1 MAEQTWTISAIPAGA
16 LVGNPRSIFEVGADE
31 ISNERVIADLAGAN
45 YAIYPTNLQ
54 YFTGGFGTTLS
65 LDLSSTPAGNSQVSD
80 EMSAT
85 FERQGVITITIGGH
99 ELTLTIG
106 ADTNRDTGEPYSWTL
121 TSAART
127 RGNAWLAQLS
137 AGDSGTLTLSD
148 GVTSTDHVISTAGTP
163 EWDFETTDPTV
174 TVRTARHIIA
184 SAGTPEWDFETTE
197 PTVTHRTTQHVIAT
211 AGTPEWDFETT
222 EPSVTHRTTRHTI
235 ASAGAPEWD
244 FETTEPSVTLTA
256 AAPVTTTEHAYR
268 LAQTL
273 EATDLP
279 SSTAEAVPTGW
290 SATEPAR
297 TATESVYRL
306 SSDVTRLRGVFVSR
320 TAWAWSPAF
329 ASQPYRRSINS
340 LSRYI
345 RKFVTNVRHKDS
357 GAQASVVVAI
367 QADPPEGIGYRELT
381 IYQTVTLAANA
392 PAAPAAPEWDGAT
405 LSAIGSWSVTFPT
418 YDPNTHR
425 VACAIVLVST
435 ENTAEVIGTVAFCE
449 SPGDLNA
456 VFVRSETQP
465 ARLTDSATRLPNNTY
480 DTQGNVP
487 AGDGHIYVAIGN
499 RPPNGT
505 TWTWSAWDQL
515 EGTDGQ
521 DGRDGAPGASG
532 IAQRFAVNLGT
543 ALPDNNSEIRLRDGA
558 TNIDSLTDANAADVD
573 TIQVGISTGTAEATV
588 RRRRGYGGLGGADV
602 VTVREAADQGGNSK
616 FVDYEVTAVSPSP
629 LTGTTRTATL
639 TVSHIEHR
647 LPSAI
652 EGTAVFGISR
662 SLDGIDGIPGTRG
675 LVGYA
680 KSLTRSTRAANAG
693 AVNSATEWFLSG
705 STANWTGNRTLT
717 AGVSAAEEAELRR
730 VGIGALLTA
739 YDDSDNWADYTL
751 RSAATFTG
759 TGATRAAALSLAHR
773 EGFGSPPTTGAV
785 ELHYTPAGQDGEDG
799 VSTALVTI
807 WKRSATQPTDTPA
820 DGATYTY
827 ATGALTGTLNSWV
840 AGTPP
845 AGTNRLW
852 ARVASVRG
860 RTATATI
867 DATDWSGVVHDEGA
881 DGISTANVTIY
892 QRADAQPTAP
902 ARSVR
907 HTFAT
912 GANVWTG
919 AGAQNGWQL
928 NIAGTSTQ
936 TGTKLWIA
944 HAAAAGDGATDDIA
958 SSEWS
963 VGQLAEKGDKGDP
976 GTAGGLNTIYRRATT
991 QPGTPAAA
999 TADVPQGWADDP
1011 PTGTAQLWASNGS
1024 EDPDTNIW
1032 TWQTP
1037 RKAFERTDA
1046 PTVAIA
1052 VTGNDDIRVTVVDPS
1067 DTTGIIGHR
1076 IDLERLESGD
1086 WLLVESITHVG
1097 LTTSVGRGKSFSNRG
1112 AGQYRAEVQTVVS
1125 PGFIESAYV
1134 FSSTVTTVDGPDNPP
1149 NAPAAPTLSFVAGVP
1164 SVDVAYV
1171 LPSDNGN
1178 TGLALA
1184 QIRLYRGG
1192 TSSGNRLTTA
1202 TQGVLQGTTIRFSAV
1217 ELMRDQRVEIT
1228 SGTYYADVRWRNSN
1242 GDNADGNGPWSSIS
1256 SALRVTVTDDGGGTA
1271 TTVAPSR
1278 PTIRYDIPNRAVVVG
1293 FTTSGN
1299 GQVSIQL
1306 FKDGTTPGHLVTS
1319 GKVHS
1324 QQASSFAFQDVA
1336 KVGTYYGRFLP
1347 PGETEWSTFSAPLDI
1362 QNLQYGITNKVLALP
1377 PNAVYQFTAVKP
1389 ESAYFRLDAG
1399 SGSLSRDGR
1408 FTAGSG
1414 GRATVSLV
1422 DGGTVLDS
1430 NEFGVSSGAVTI
1442 TAGSQG
1448 SRITSGPVGNPTG
1461 IDIQWDVE
1469 QDSSLS
1475 EIQFP
1480 NAVPPAFVN
1489 GNVEAF
1495 LTQIRFRSYSSDF
1508 GGPNIG
1514 PYGSASV
1521 TFRTARD
1528 DDSGSRITRFS
1539 QAFLDSGTIIFR
1551 ITNQDGTH
1559 SLVWD
1564 LSETT
1569 PISNG
1574 IVNTVWA
1581 FPQELRATV
1590 WNILGGGVNVRPSI
1604 SVTLTTET
1612 ALENAAGS
1620 ISNKILSIDE
1630 QDSRRFL
1637 SSGVLG
1643 GEPVFRIKRG
1653 AGSISIDGLFTA
1665 AQVGV
1670 DTVTE
1675 VGLFVGLKEVDS
1687 DVFTVNAITEQGRL
1701 ANKIQ
1706 ELRAHEFH
1714 GYQFEGVAG
1723 GTASVVLAQGVGEI
1737 IGNAYS
1743 ASQFVASVTRDQT
1756 VRVNMLVGGVEVDS
1770 DTFTLKPTVGRIAN
1784 KISRLPNNRT
1794 HQFRVDLN
1802 SLVGVSPSD
1811 VAWHVESGIGMID
1824 ANGVYRLDAPPALDD
1839 TARVTMLIDNHV
1851 VDFNEFTISGYG
1863 PSPSSLDVEITNPVE
1878 VIAAGGS
1885 HTFDTDVGGT
1895 ASGSVTYTWQSSYNL
1910 TLPEVYGTLTPSAD
1924 GSSAVYAAP
1933 DTVDG
1938 QGFGMDVEVIVDRGS
1953 LTSSFRTLFWV
1964 GPGEFMPEPI
1974 VDVFVTQDDVRVV
1987 LHNPVAAEALLAQ
2000 IKGFEL
2006 VLQWRTTGQTT
2017 WNNTPAIT
2025 LEKGLLA
2032 EEGIGRTFA
2041 NRTAGREYRAAGRT
2055 LGRLTQQNSVWV
2067 LTEPVEVEQDF
2078 PDEVPGP
2085 PNRPTASREADDLAV
2100 EYADPE
2106 EDGGTHLTRFRLE
2119 VYKDGEMPSN
2129 RIASSGRGTRQGR
2142 RHVFPGLIA
2151 ANGLGSYRVRV
2162 ACENANSA
2170 SIGIFNWSPFSDPLV
2185 IT

>member
-106 ADTNRDTGEPYSWTL
+106 TDTNRDTGEPYSWTL

-137 AGDSGTLTLSD
+137 VGDTGTFTLSD
-148 GVTSTDHVISTAGTP
+148 GVTSTDRVISTAGTP
-163 EWDFETTDPTV
+163 EWDFETTEPTV

-197 PTVTHRTTQHVIAT
+197 PTVTHRTTRHVIAT

-235 ASAGAPEWD
+235 ASAGTPEWD

-297 TATESVYRL
+297 TATESVYRI

-329 ASQPYRRSINS
+329 SSQPYRRSIDS
-340 LSRYI
+340 LSRFI
-345 RKFVTNVRHKDS
+345 RKFVTDVRHKDS

-392 PAAPAAPEWDGAT
+392 PAAPAAPEWDGTT

-435 ENTAEVIGTVAFCE
+435 ENTAEVIGAVAFCE

-465 ARLTDSATRLPNNTY
+465 TRLTDSATRLPDNTY

-499 RPPNGT
+499 RPPSGT

-515 EGTDGQ
+515 EGTDGR

-543 ALPDNNSEIRLRDGA
+543 ALPDNNSEIRLRNGA

-717 AGVSAAEEAELRR
+717 VGVSAAEEAELRR

-867 DATDWSGVVHDEGA
+867 DASDWSGVVHDEGA

-976 GTAGGLNTIYRRATT
+976 GTAGGLNTVYRRAAT
-991 QPGTPAAA
+991 QPATPTAG
-999 TADVPQGWADDP
+999 TADIPTSWADDP

-1024 EDPDTNIW
+1024 ENPDTNVW
-1032 TWQTP
+1032 TWQDP
-1037 RKAFERTDA
+1037 VKAFERTDA

-1052 VTGNDDIRVTVVDPS
+1052 VTGDDVRVTVTDPT

-1076 IDLERLESGD
+1076 IDLERLEGGD
-1086 WLLVESITHVG
+1086 WKTVDSITHVG
-1097 LTTSVGRGKSFSNRG
+1097 LTTNVGRGKTFANVE
-1112 AGQYRAEVQTVVS
+1112 AGQYRAEVQTAVS

-1134 FSSTVTTVDGPDNPP
+1134 VSSTVTAVAAADTTPG
-1149 NAPAAPTLSFVAGVP
+1149 ATAAPTLSFSGGFLQVSYADP
-1164 SVDVAYV
+1164 A
-1171 LPSDNGN
+1171 N
-1178 TGLALA
+1178 TGN
-1184 QIRLYRGG
+1184 
-1192 TSSGNRLTTA
+1192 SPLTNFDIDVRKDGTA
-1202 TQGVLQGTTIRFSAV
+1202 TANRAFVDTHGVLQGRSVVFTIT
-1217 ELMRDQRVEIT
+1217 E
-1228 SGTYYADVRWRNSN
+1228 SGTYYARTRANNAN
-1242 GDNADGNGPWSSIS
+1242 GKGAWGPFSSGRRVTIS
-1256 SALRVTVTDDGGGTA
+1256 SAGGVSRVPAPINVAISVTGDDIRVVWYDPSSTTGVGGYGLDLEKSEEQQGEWL
-1271 TTVAPSR
+1271 V
-1278 PTIRYDIPNRAVVVG
+1278 
-1293 FTTSGN
+1293 TTSVETSGLTGSSGAGRSFANVSPGRYRVRLRSIASSDGAVDSEYVYSDEVFATESGDLAPAVPAAPVLSVNVSRNLIQASFTAPDDN
-1299 GQVSIQL
+1299 GSPIVGYHFRVYL
-1306 FKDGTTPGHLVTS
+1306 DGRTDAHLVATVGHGVRQGS
-1319 GKVHS
+1319 MFEYTAGE
-1324 QQASSFAFQDVA
+1324 A
-1336 KVGTYYGRFLP
+1336 GTYYMTVAARNANGTSAFSAFSSSAVLGAITDSALTAPNTVEASAGDTVVTLAASITGVVTSWEYRTSTSLGGVTSEGWTTIPSSASSSIAYDITGLTNGEEQFYQLRAVNSQGTGDPSEIVSAVPGSQTSGEVPPPTSITGTENNSVVTFTWAKASGISDSAIVYEYWLEYSLTGRSTAWTRTVASGDIPGSDTQFTTGRLSGGWYRLRMRTRRLSDSHFSVTTVSAGLAITST
-1347 PGETEWSTFSAPLDI
+1347 PGEPDSESASGGNRTVTLRAAASGTITKWQYKQATTEAALTSASWVDISSTDTIVEHTITGLTNGQIYYFIIRAVGPAGEGPDSDVVSATPSNVAAPANVSAQKLNENAIEWSWPAATGFVEGTYQYVDELQKSVNGVWELFAADSTYHIPEQRTINRQILEAGTYRLRMRVWNGAGAWSSSVYSPSIVLTGAMTVPAPPKNFGFWDGGAPTVSRVNLAWQNIFARNGGSPVTHREYRQGTSQAAVNSATWIEEETETF
-1362 QNLQYGITNKVLALP
+1362 N
-1377 PNAVYQFTAVKP
+1377 
-1389 ESAYFRLDAG
+1389 RLRIMRLG
-1399 SGSLSRDGR
+1399 P
-1408 FTAGSG
+1408 FTAGNTYYFQVREVNAIG
-1414 GRATVSLV
+1414 
-1422 DGGTVLDS
+1422 DGGTSDT
-1430 NEFGVSSGAVTI
+1430 VSVSFSGTPSAP
-1442 TAGSQG
+1442 
-1448 SRITSGPVGNPTG
+1448 R
-1461 IDIQWDVE
+1461 
-1469 QDSSLS
+1469 
-1475 EIQFP
+1475 
-1480 NAVPPAFVN
+1480 
-1489 GNVEAF
+1489 NV
-1495 LTQIRFRSYSSDF
+1495 SYS
-1508 GGPNIG
+1508 
-1514 PYGSASV
+1514 V
-1521 TFRTARD
+1521 R
-1528 DDSGSRITRFS
+1528 RIDR
-1539 QAFLDSGTIIFR
+1539 
-1551 ITNQDGTH
+1551 QD
-1559 SLVWD
+1559 
-1564 LSETT
+1564 
-1569 PISNG
+1569 
-1574 IVNTVWA
+1574 
-1581 FPQELRATV
+1581 
-1590 WNILGGGVNVRPSI
+1590 
-1604 SVTLTTET
+1604 
-1612 ALENAAGS
+1612 
-1620 ISNKILSIDE
+1620 
-1630 QDSRRFL
+1630 
-1637 SSGVLG
+1637 
-1643 GEPVFRIKRG
+1643 
-1653 AGSISIDGLFTA
+1653 
-1665 AQVGV
+1665 
-1670 DTVTE
+1670 
-1675 VGLFVGLKEVDS
+1675 
-1687 DVFTVNAITEQGRL
+1687 
-1701 ANKIQ
+1701 
-1706 ELRAHEFH
+1706 
-1714 GYQFEGVAG
+1714 
-1723 GTASVVLAQGVGEI
+1723 
-1737 IGNAYS
+1737 
-1743 ASQFVASVTRDQT
+1743 
-1756 VRVNMLVGGVEVDS
+1756 
-1770 DTFTLKPTVGRIAN
+1770 
-1784 KISRLPNNRT
+1784 
-1794 HQFRVDLN
+1794 
-1802 SLVGVSPSD
+1802 
-1811 VAWHVESGIGMID
+1811 
-1824 ANGVYRLDAPPALDD
+1824 
-1839 TARVTMLIDNHV
+1839 
-1851 VDFNEFTISGYG
+1851 
-1863 PSPSSLDVEITNPVE
+1863 
-1878 VIAAGGS
+1878 
-1885 HTFDTDVGGT
+1885 GT
-1895 ASGSVTYTWQSSYNL
+1895 ASGEVSAIFTVPASDGGSPILRYEVEYTRADINL
-1910 TLPEVYGTLTPSAD
+1910 TRVRSVQGLVSPAPFNVTWPSTDFPLTNVKLRAVNSSGAGEWSPEVTVPFPSA
-1924 GSSAVYAAP
+1924 
-1933 DTVDG
+1933 
-1938 QGFGMDVEVIVDRGS
+1938 
-1953 LTSSFRTLFWV
+1953 
-1964 GPGEFMPEPI
+1964 
-1974 VDVFVTQDDVRVV
+1974 
-1987 LHNPVAAEALLAQ
+1987 
-2000 IKGFEL
+2000 
-2006 VLQWRTTGQTT
+2006 
-2017 WNNTPAIT
+2017 
-2025 LEKGLLA
+2025 
-2032 EEGIGRTFA
+2032 
-2041 NRTAGREYRAAGRT
+2041 
-2055 LGRLTQQNSVWV
+2055 
-2067 LTEPVEVEQDF
+2067 
-2078 PDEVPGP
+2078 
-2085 PNRPTASREADDLAV
+2085 
-2100 EYADPE
+2100 
-2106 EDGGTHLTRFRLE
+2106 
-2119 VYKDGEMPSN
+2119 
-2129 RIASSGRGTRQGR
+2129 
-2142 RHVFPGLIA
+2142 
-2151 ANGLGSYRVRV
+2151 
-2162 ACENANSA
+2162 
-2170 SIGIFNWSPFSDPLV
+2170 
-2185 IT
+2185 

>member
-31 ISNERVIADLAGAN
+31 ISNERVTADLAGAN

-65 LDLSSTPAGNSQVSD
+65 LDLSSTPAGNTQVSD

-106 ADTNRDTGEPYSWTL
+106 TDTNRDTGEPYSWTL

-137 AGDSGTLTLSD
+137 VGDTGTFTLSD
-148 GVTSTDHVISTAGTP
+148 GVTSTDHVIATAGTP
-163 EWDFETTDPTV
+163 EWDFETTEPTV

-184 SAGTPEWDFETTE
+184 TAGTPEWGFETTE

-222 EPSVTHRTTRHTI
+222 EPTVTHRTTRHTI
-235 ASAGAPEWD
+235 ASAGTPEWD

-392 PAAPAAPEWDGAT
+392 PAAPAAPEWDGTT

-465 ARLTDSATRLPNNTY
+465 TRLTDSATRLPDNTY

-543 ALPDNNSEIRLRDGA
+543 ALPDNNSEIRLRNGA

-717 AGVSAAEEAELRR
+717 VGVSAAEEAELKR

-976 GTAGGLNTIYRRATT
+976 GTAGGLNTVYRRATT
-991 QPGTPAAA
+991 QPATPTAG
-999 TADVPQGWADDP
+999 TADIPTSWSDDP
-1011 PTGTAQLWASNGS
+1011 PTGTNQLWASNGS

-1046 PTVAIA
+1046 PTVTATATGDDVRIV
-1052 VTGNDDIRVTVVDPS
+1052 VTDPTN
-1067 DTTGIIGHR
+1067 TTGIIGHR
-1076 IDLERLESGD
+1076 IDLERLENGD
-1086 WLLVESITHVG
+1086 WRTVDTVTHVG
-1097 LTTSVGRGKSFSNRG
+1097 LTTNRGRGKTFAELE
-1112 AGQYRAEVQTVVS
+1112 AGQYRAEVQTAVS

-1134 FSSTVTTVDGPDNPP
+1134 VSSTVTSAGGTVTADNI
-1149 NAPAAPTLSFVAGVP
+1149 PAAPPTPTAVYSEVERTVTVEYQDP
-1164 SVDVAYV
+1164 
-1171 LPSDNGN
+1171 PDNGGSHLVAFI
-1178 TGLALA
+1178 TE
-1184 QIRLYRGG
+1184 LYKDGQL
-1192 TSSGNRLTTA
+1192 SVNRVA
-1202 TQGVLQGTTIRFSAV
+1202 AERKGVLQGRSYIFRDITAAGVYYARTTALNANNGSPDRTTEDKNWSDFSAPVIVGDV
-1217 ELMRDQRVEIT
+1217 EGIVNKVTALTVGEVYKFEST
-1228 SGTYYADVRWRNSN
+1228 
-1242 GDNADGNGPWSSIS
+1242 S
-1256 SALRVTVTDDGGGTA
+1256 SAGIFR
-1271 TTVAPSR
+1271 
-1278 PTIRYDIPNRAVVVG
+1278 
-1293 FTTSGN
+1293 
-1299 GQVSIQL
+1299 
-1306 FKDGTTPGHLVTS
+1306 VTS
-1319 GKVHS
+1319 GGGSILSDGTYTAPENPSSEVRVGLFIGGKEEDFNEFSVS
-1324 QQASSFAFQDVA
+1324 LSGFTYAIDTDRDTRGSGDQASRPRVLVSSSGYRNPRGANFIHKAYRSNAPDDIYGDILSDDNRIFPSSIVDSSPTYF
-1336 KVGTYYGRFLP
+1336 VGLSLEAIP
-1347 PGETEWSTFSAPLDI
+1347 PSSDSAGNSD
-1362 QNLQYGITNKVLALP
+1362 NW
-1377 PNAVYQFTAVKP
+1377 
-1389 ESAYFRLDAG
+1389 E
-1399 SGSLSRDGR
+1399 DGR
-1408 FTAGSG
+1408 DITGSG
-1414 GRATVSLV
+1414 GIYKRSGQTTSRLRIWLSTSAAAGISRNTSGQISIVQSESIQADFVGAFETTGSVRFRWVASNGSSTSATVRAK
-1422 DGGTVLDS
+1422 
-1430 NEFGVSSGAVTI
+1430 GA
-1442 TAGSQG
+1442 
-1448 SRITSGPVGNPTG
+1448 GPVSDEEEPYIWYLT
-1461 IDIQWDVE
+1461 E
-1469 QDSSLS
+1469 T
-1475 EIQFP
+1475 E
-1480 NAVPPAFVN
+1480 NA
-1489 GNVEAF
+1489 
-1495 LTQIRFRSYSSDF
+1495 D
-1508 GGPNIG
+1508 
-1514 PYGSASV
+1514 
-1521 TFRTARD
+1521 
-1528 DDSGSRITRFS
+1528 
-1539 QAFLDSGTIIFR
+1539 
-1551 ITNQDGTH
+1551 
-1559 SLVWD
+1559 
-1564 LSETT
+1564 
-1569 PISNG
+1569 
-1574 IVNTVWA
+1574 
-1581 FPQELRATV
+1581 V
-1590 WNILGGGVNVRPSI
+1590 WNNIFSWSEVTSDAEWAASQFFIDFIPDTSTGTPS
-1604 SVTLTTET
+1604 
-1612 ALENAAGS
+1612 GS
-1620 ISNKILSIDE
+1620 ISNKLVSLDE
-1630 QDSRRFL
+1630 GGQHQYEI
-1637 SSGVLG
+1637 SS
-1643 GEPVFRIKRG
+1643 
-1653 AGSISIDGLFTA
+1653 
-1665 AQVGV
+1665 
-1670 DTVTE
+1670 
-1675 VGLFVGLKEVDS
+1675 
-1687 DVFTVNAITEQGRL
+1687 
-1701 ANKIQ
+1701 
-1706 ELRAHEFH
+1706 
-1714 GYQFEGVAG
+1714 
-1723 GTASVVLAQGVGEI
+1723 
-1737 IGNAYS
+1737 
-1743 ASQFVASVTRDQT
+1743 
-1756 VRVNMLVGGVEVDS
+1756 LVGGVATFIAESDNVLVSADGVVIAKEVSATTAADSETVGVYVRGQRVDSDSFRINAVAEKGTIANKISELYVHQSHRYSASGVQGGSASYRIKTGRSVWLSNNLFEVDDTDDVTSPTTVVIEQLVGGVVTDS
-1770 DTFTLKPTVGRIAN
+1770 DTFTLFPAIARIAN
-1784 KISRLPNNRT
+1784 KIEILQPSETHRFRPAANRAPGT
-1794 HQFRVDLN
+1794 IT
-1802 SLVGVSPSD
+1802 
-1811 VAWHVESGIGMID
+1811 WMID
-1824 ANGVYRLDAPPALDD
+1824 GGGGSDSIDSNGVYTPAPSFSGGQVIVDMLLDG
-1839 TARVTMLIDNHV
+1839 VV
-1851 VDFNEFTISGYG
+1851 VDSNRFWVPGTNG
-1863 PSPSSLDVEITNPVE
+1863 SLVVKITNPIE
-1878 VIAAGGS
+1878 AIEYGGS
-1885 HTFDTDVGGT
+1885 HTFRAEITGRNLTGARTV
-1895 ASGSVTYTWQSSYNL
+1895 TWQTVGNDNL
-1910 TLPEVYGTLTPSAD
+1910 FGTTTKLTNELQARYDAPGGAPSIA
-1924 GSSAVYAAP
+1924 
-1933 DTVDG
+1933 TF
-1938 QGFGMDVEVIVDRGS
+1938 QGFAAQVQVIVEQSDSNGNS
-1953 LTSSFRTLFWV
+1953 HTSHASAHFWV
-1964 GPGEFMPEPI
+1964 SPSFDLNPPTVEI
-1974 VDVFVTQDDVRVV
+1974 FVTQDDVRIIVFDAHEQYPGQSGYR
-1987 LHNPVAAEALLAQ
+1987 L
-2000 IKGFEL
+2000 K
-2006 VLQWRTTGQTT
+2006 LQRKSGDSWTDVETVSISGAVGSEQG
-2017 WNNTPAIT
+2017 A
-2025 LEKGLLA
+2025 
-2032 EEGIGRTFA
+2032 GRTF
-2041 NRTAGREYRAAGRT
+2041 NNLGAGVYRGAAMAIADG
-2055 LGRLTQQNSVWV
+2055 QASDSEEVF
-2067 LTEPVEVEQDF
+2067 TEEVEIDRDYPDLIAGAPSKPTLTRRGLDLILNYQD
-2078 PDEVPGP
+2078 PSD
-2085 PNRPTASREADDLAV
+2085 
-2100 EYADPE
+2100 
-2106 EDGGTHLTRFRLE
+2106 DGGTHLIRFAME
-2119 VYKDGEMPSN
+2119 VYRDGTELAN
-2129 RIASSGRGTRQGR
+2129 RIGSAQVGVRLGREKVWYNFAGISGAYRAR
-2142 RHVFPGLIA
+2142 A
-2151 ANGLGSYRVRV
+2151 AAV
-2162 ACENANSA
+2162 NANSQD
-2170 SIGIFNWSPFSDPLV
+2170 GGPLNWSPMSDPV
-2185 IT
+2185 IVT